1 VSFSFVF
8 LDPLAIRA
16 AEFIPVQEYTY
27 GGTTMRIKVRKLPV
41 NISTSDIMVEFVK
54 VGNQSVIAID
64 RSKSDAVMEVKIPR
78 STFAA
83 TIAMKLYLISLN
95 LVLDFSDPFVYIPA
109 PAPSVTR
116 IVPSSASIQTSAR
129 VRITLQNF
137 PTVFTTAH
145 IKVRL
150 RWGSTAVSALVIST
164 SSKSGSTRA
173 VQELDVDVATP
184 VGATVSAGA
193 PDVIIYHQMFGET
206 NAAISQGDFL
216 MIDSS
221 SPQIKQLRSGSAMGT
236 SKVRLP
242 KSVSSEVIAI
252 VENVPR
258 PTDISP
264 SAYVVQIGDT
274 VLDILSLDVADSRE
288 AKMIFTSFPSSSIR
302 DQYGIIAF
310 GKSCSSTCCEDMS
323 CSTRFPDVK
332 TTCFM
337 LQYYDDTR
345 PVLTIKSDV
354 SGPEIGG
361 DVLTLQI
368 ANFPILSS
376 SSDVLVSYLLRNSME
391 FVDGISV
398 EYSNAESST
407 GLMIVT
413 PAFGEIIVDQE
424 IEFRVIPKANP
435 SRSVSFTYTVLAVT
449 PEIKSFTPSTGL
461 ATGGQKVLVEILYFD
476 YPVDVQIMFGKTA
489 LPDSTIQVLST
500 SNRLTTKIRFVTPE
514 TEPGEYEVMIKPKI
528 CSQACPGAVR
538 ITMTQVDSSIP
549 EIVPP
554 IPTGT
559 SFQKFE
565 MPPIYLM
572 NVPDDSHTF
581 VIHFEGSNV
590 SAEVSVSPGSIQKTK
605 MSGVKVLLAD
615 TPQGIDRPGAFM
627 VSVSFT
633 QEHGIVKQSAPVSFN
648 FYNGFVPRVADV
660 KPLTV
665 PTSGLIAGRTLLFLS
680 EVSIAC
686 MNFPLNL
693 ATPDSFFVLL
703 SPSSLLANV
712 LEVRQEVTCPP
723 HVPDCNRTLIVLRT
737 PAVLSPGLQD
747 LQVMKPVPGRAPQQ
761 IFVTTIEYVPPCDF
775 DQYCADMGLATNFK
789 LLVDKPQISCSVTY
803 CIDLALVGNP
813 VIVRVSP
820 SEGSKSGGTEVKV
833 DILNLP
839 AFATNDVM
847 VKVKSKT
854 SAQIAKI
861 LSLSQTDSSSLISS
875 QGELIFVTPQFNAMD
890 KYATVEIAAMVA
902 GQEKRV
908 SFPFEYL
915 PVIIGPAV
923 VAAHSP
929 SSVFDGEP
937 LKVRVQITNVPRLS
951 FPYSSHDMI
960 ILVSGV
966 EVATSNVLILSSDR
980 FSTTLT
986 FTSAYTAESGQIPIL
1001 LGSRSVG
1008 VGSLGL
1014 LVISVRDCPAPRI
1027 VSSYPPLKS
1036 GIAGNAPVPFST
1048 RIEYLPPDLILS
1060 PNSFSVQLTM
1070 TSSHYAVEMKN
1081 VRRLMEAD
1089 CAHAYCSLIE
1099 FQFLIPALSDHD
1111 SGLGGTGDI
1120 SISSST
1126 GAVTLSAELVF
1137 RPSQEPSVAMIMP
1150 GSLLLTQREEVRIFL
1165 KSYPT
1170 AMCGMSNSC
1179 ASDAQGLTLQFD
1191 HLQSPDVH
1199 LLDSRGMLVVSFAA
1213 PVSERAGKETGRMI
1227 LANNPSLEFALM
1239 YEMPDAEVRPKDGSS
1254 LGNERIT
1261 ITARGWWGNGERLQ
1275 ALPSRDSFSIFIG
1288 EIMLEA
1294 SNIVSIQANALDL
1307 VVVVRTPVSM
1317 VAGIVACRIGAA
1329 LVLEDELGTAINQLQ
1344 KESRFIFEYF
1354 NNPEIMSVSPASATL
1369 TGKTTSEDGRSV
1381 WLKVKNFPALTQA
1394 KEFLI
1399 TIGAHT
1405 CGALATCDITAI
1417 KSSQEKDGN
1426 VLFVRVRVPP
1436 ATVPGKVAIR
1446 VEPSSNS
1453 ADRRLKKVDA
1463 QILYYRPVPVISSM
1477 RWCQTCAEKA
1487 RTCILMG
1494 RCGDGSEPL
1503 DNLIPMS
1510 GGGVVTLQMEDP
1522 PDFKFLE
1529 SNGKSE
1535 AMIMLSLG
1543 TNSYGEFSRVA
1554 YGNGETKDGKVD
1566 KSDLVALEFAISE
1579 LSSPEGDQAVLS
1591 ILPAGALFSSSASQV
1606 LAFFDDLVSVQCLEG
1621 CDSAATGMGHVVVAV
1636 TNLPLDLA
1644 SAAVGQVDAIFGLS
1658 DARSVE
1664 IYETYHCPTDS
1675 ICLRLGVPGC
1685 NSCKFERGFSEVLL
1699 SVSLKGERMRGST
1712 TPFRYFSAPSI
1723 ESASFNP
1730 IGTSIIVLFDQSTDR
1745 GNVEPGNSDC
1755 RSILEEKILPL
1766 LATFAQ
1772 DATCVW
1778 EGDDIL
1784 NIFLGPGATILPGD
1798 PITIRDDTLRS
1809 KNSVSGPCTS
1819 RFPLSAPDFAIAPAV
1834 TVSGSNEIDPC
1845 SDLQLRAIVASP
1857 RPLMFAWS
1865 CRNDYTLNQVLRS
1878 VTTSVLYLNAGT
1890 QEMQVMDKTYEIV
1903 VVAINFLGVS
1913 SAPVVFPVLKK
1924 SSPAPLLSFVPPT
1937 LSMFQDESSL
1947 VKVVATFS
1955 KCPIENGKLM
1965 FSWSLMLGQLGS
1977 TVDPKIF
1984 SVSGSQLF
1992 VPSGVL
1998 QAGHTYTL
2006 GVNAY
2011 MDNDPTK
2018 TTKGAYQILVKYQPL
2033 IAMIKGGSSISAST
2047 TRSLF
2052 LDSSGSADPD
2062 FAGEKDAGL
2071 QFAWSC
2077 SIQNGKSADICRTK
2091 DGAKLTMPST
2101 AVVELSANTLDNMY
2115 PTFGDPYVFTVTVEK
2130 GSKIP
2135 VTFSMSVNLT
2145 EAAIPEVSIEAGSG
2159 KRQLDGRIR
2168 INPTDQLIVFG
2179 ECSVIRD
2186 DLAVDLATTWSF
2198 EPAIDAGV
2206 YEIINEKGKAIVS
2219 RKRETLV
2226 VGADTG
2232 AFAPGSLYLV
2242 KFTCT
2247 DFTGESTT
2255 AKISLAINA
2264 PPRGKPCQICRLA
2277 GAACAAD
2284 QPRIGQPIFD
2294 NFRFSCLSW
2303 ADEDSPLEYQFAYS
2317 GFFGGEFAEVMLDW
2331 GSSSVVEMIFPP
2343 GDINVKARV
2352 RDSFGAS
2359 TAWMD
2364 GGQVHVG
2371 KEPDKSSRRSMLQS
2385 VDQWGQAEQTLRD
2398 TIDLSDFTKMNQL
2411 VGALAIEVNTRVAS
2425 SDDTNAVALLKKKL
2439 LLQMLR
2445 TAVASAIKTEGYV
2458 CESSAVAAVVSSNI
2472 DHVGVSSVL
2481 QLAGIIA
2488 DLSAS
2493 GEVQSLSS
2501 GCAQNV
2507 LALIASGLDSNFK
2520 NRTCLKTGHVDSDQ
2534 QAYVKPF
2541 VSHADR
2547 SLAHILRKTSSILLP
2562 GQNLL
2567 LHSNRSTTYSYS
2579 VSKMSTAASIEG
2591 LILFRGASHDQFS
2604 YSMPEEVRQD
2614 PRVASESAVSV
2625 LFGAFAHPP
2634 ALDGINPVSSII
2646 TLILA
2651 DTFGRMIPVHNL
2663 STAVN
2668 ITIPLSTKGLC
2679 KGEESAWAG
2688 ETRCLYFDTHSNSYK
2703 RDGCTAHRASD
2714 TAVTCMCMHLTSF
2727 VVEPV
2732 YPQDTVT
2739 DTVCPRGTYLELR
2752 ESRICSPCVP
2762 GTYSNATDMTS
2773 CLQCG
2778 TGKFSGNEAS
2788 NCTECEAGTFSAVN
2802 GSATCIGCEAGKYS
2816 SEAGASACRKCP
2828 AGKYLNSE
2836 GNDDETDCVAC
2847 VGDNVTSLPG
2857 SISIFN
2863 CVCLPGFVG
2872 SPASGIGCTVTDTVC
2887 PRGTYLEL
2895 RESRI
2900 CSPCVPGTYSNA
2912 TDMTSCL
2919 QCGTGKFSG
2928 NKASNCTE
2936 CEAGTFSAVNGSAT
2950 CIGCEAGKF
2959 SDAVGASLAST
2970 CVDCRAGKYSAAD
2983 ASTVCINCTAGKFS
2997 DAVGASVAS
3006 TCADCGAGKYS
3017 AADAS
3022 TFCTNCT
3029 AGTYSNASGIAHAA
3043 SCLQCPD
3050 NSGSTSGST
3059 LVDKCVCNEGYQ
3071 GPNGGVCL
3079 LYATLTNVGIV
3090 FSSIVPGASNKLVV
3104 KFKANLEISAGA
3116 TIEISGFVDTGTTS
3130 GTLMII
3136 IDVEGDQITSGT
3148 GRWNQDLGVLSFTT
3162 SRAAS
3167 KDSSISVGFTLR
3179 NSATAQNAPIPK
3191 LTVVWPSGLNVSQ
3204 TIGANK
3210 ALTVCEAGYFG
3221 DGCSQRCYGTVL
3233 GRACVCPEDY
3243 FGHDCQVFAR
3253 PSAESVPAVA
3263 VKPGEPKTL
3272 KNNAGLGV
3280 DIPAGALT
3288 SGATIEVRVYDV
3300 SVTISND
3307 QPGNPISSAGPLG
3320 VFLPHGLQFAE
3331 PVSLVLK
3338 YDPKKIPSG
3347 NTVYVYY
3354 YNESALPPV
3363 WEKMEG
3369 NMVGLGLVETKTTHF
3384 STFGAM
3390 STKNSEP
3397 SLPPADS
3404 QTKDV
3409 DIVADPKP
3417 DDSSRTANYNTTTMI
3432 IVIVVCVVVTIFI
3445 LFAIVWIRRR
3455 LALSG
3460 TTLLPGDENQQRVP
3474 KQEAS
3479 AQGSSS
3485 FTQDPFNPPPSTAS
3499 DWISNVDFFNQQVPI
3514 FSGPHQVVHNA
3525 HPEPSRQPSP
3535 FVMTSPSTRQ
3545 PSPFV
3550 RVPSLPLEPSSGIDV
3565 EFYNHPDVEL
3575 YNRPLPMFDRP
3586 HQVVHNA
3593 HPEPSRALS
3602 PFVMTSRAPS
3612 PFVMMS
3618 PRTWQPS
3625 PSPQPNTFISVQQP
3639 TFAVSASLQLMP
3651 PLTPVHF
3658 SENPLPPFVGPM
3670 QSFWNPN
3677 SLHPSD
3683 LLPVPSRTEPSPRL
3697 TTTQA
3702 SSSSLPKFTNLPPA
3716 GR

>member
-1 VSFSFVF
+1 VSFSFEF
-8 LDPLAIRA
+8 LDPLTIRA

-27 GGTTMRIKVRKLPV
+27 GGTTMRIKVRNLPLS
-41 NISTSDIMVEFVK
+41 ISTSDIMVEFVK

-78 STFAA
+78 STSAA
-83 TIAMKLYLISLN
+83 TIAMKLYLINLN

-116 IVPSSASIQTSAR
+116 IVPSSASIQTSTR

-164 SSKSGSTRA
+164 SSKSASTRA

-193 PDVIIYHQMFGET
+193 PDVIIHHQMFGET

-221 SPQIKQLRSGSAMGT
+221 SPQIKQLRSGSAVGT

-337 LQYYDDTR
+337 LQYYDDTL

-376 SSDVLVSYLLRNSME
+376 SSDVLVTYLLRNSME

-398 EYSNAESST
+398 EYSNAESGT

-424 IEFRVIPKANP
+424 IEFRVMPKANP
-435 SRSVSFTYTVLAVT
+435 SRSVSFTYTVLAVN

-500 SNRLTTKIRFVTPE
+500 SNRLNTKIRFVTPE

-538 ITMTQVDSSIP
+538 IAMTQVDPSIP

-554 IPTGT
+554 IPSGT

-590 SAEVSVSPGSIQKTK
+590 SAEVSVSPGSIQRTK

-615 TPQGIDRPGAFM
+615 TPQGIDKPGAFM

-648 FYNGFVPRVADV
+648 FYNGFVPRVAEV

-693 ATPDSFFVLL
+693 ATPDSFFVVL

-737 PAVLSPGLQD
+737 PAVLSPGLQEV
-747 LQVMKPVPGRAPQQ
+747 QVMKPVPGRAPQQ

-775 DQYCADMGLATNFK
+775 DQYCADMGLVTNFK

-839 AFATNDVM
+839 AFATNDVT

-854 SAQIAKI
+854 STQIAQKR
-861 LSLSQTDSSSLISS
+861 SLSQTDSSSLVSS
-875 QGELIFVTPQFNAMD
+875 QGELIFVAPQFNAMD
-890 KYATVEIAAMVA
+890 EFATVEIAAMVA

-929 SSVFDGEP
+929 SAVFDGEP

-960 ILVSGV
+960 IMVSGV
-966 EVATSNVLILSSDR
+966 EVPTSNVLILSSDR

-986 FTSAYTAESGQIPIL
+986 FTSAYTTESGQIPIR
-1001 LGSRSVG
+1001 LGSRGAG
-1008 VGSLGL
+1008 VDSLGL
-1014 LVISVRDCPAPRI
+1014 VVISVRDCPAPRI
-1027 VSSYPPLKS
+1027 ESSYPPLKS
-1036 GIAGNAPVPFST
+1036 GIAGNAPVPFLT
-1048 RIEYLPPDLILS
+1048 RIEYLPPDLILA

-1089 CAHAYCSLIE
+1089 CTRAYCSLIE
-1099 FQFLIPALSDHD
+1099 FHLLIPALSDHD
-1111 SGLGGTGDI
+1111 SGLGGTGNI
-1120 SISSST
+1120 TISSST
-1126 GAVTLSAELVF
+1126 GAATLSAELVF
-1137 RPSQEPSVAMIMP
+1137 RPSLAPSVEMIMP
-1150 GSLLLTQREEVRIFL
+1150 GSLLLTQREDVRIFL

-1170 AMCGMSNSC
+1170 AMCRMSSSC

-1191 HLQSPDVH
+1191 HLQSPDVQ
-1199 LLDSRGMLVVSFAA
+1199 LLDSRGMMIVSFAA
-1213 PVSERAGKETGRMI
+1213 PVSERAGKETGRII
-1227 LANNPSLEFALM
+1227 LGNYPSLEFALM
-1239 YEMPDAEVRPKDGSS
+1239 YEMPNAEVRPKDGSS
-1254 LGNERIT
+1254 LGNEEIT

-1275 ALPSRDSFSIFIG
+1275 ALPSRNALSIFIG
-1288 EIMLEA
+1288 EIMLEP
-1294 SNIVSIQANALDL
+1294 SNILAIRANALDL
-1307 VVVVRTPVSM
+1307 VVVVRTPVSK
-1317 VAGIVACRIGAA
+1317 VDGIVASSIGAR
-1329 LVLEDELGTAINQLQ
+1329 LVLEDELGTAINQVQ
-1344 KESRFIFEYF
+1344 KESRFLFEYF
-1354 NNPEIMSVSPASATL
+1354 KNPELMSVSPASATL
-1369 TGKTTSEDGRSV
+1369 TGKTSSEDGRSV
-1381 WLKVKNFPALTQA
+1381 ILKITNFPALTQA

-1405 CGALATCDITAI
+1405 CGAGAACDITEI
-1417 KSSQEKDGN
+1417 KSSQDKDGN
-1426 VLFVRVRVPP
+1426 VLFVRVRVPE
-1436 ATVPGKVAIR
+1436 ATAPGKVAIR
-1446 VEPSSNS
+1446 VQPSSNS

-1463 QILYYRPVPVISSM
+1463 HILYYRPLPVISSV
-1477 RWCQTCAEKA
+1477 RWCQACAEKA
-1487 RTCILMG
+1487 RTCIVMG
-1494 RCGDGSEPL
+1494 RCGDGSEPR

-1510 GGGVVTLQMEDP
+1510 GGGVVTLQMENP
-1522 PDFKFLE
+1522 PNFQFLE
-1529 SNGKSE
+1529 SNGTSV
-1535 AMIMLSLG
+1535 AMIMLRLG

-1554 YGNGETKDGKVD
+1554 YGNGETKDGKVE

-1591 ILPAGALFSSSASQV
+1591 ILPAGALSSSSASQV
-1606 LAFFDDLVSVQCLEG
+1606 LAFFDDSVSVQCLEG

-1644 SAAVGQVDAIFGLS
+1644 SAAVGQVDAIIGLS

-1664 IYETYHCPTDS
+1664 FYETYDCPTDS
-1675 ICLRLGVPGC
+1675 ICLRLGIPGC

-1699 SVSLKGERMRGST
+1699 SVSLKGDRMRGAT
-1712 TPFRYFSAPSI
+1712 TRFRYFSAPSI
-1723 ESASFNP
+1723 ESASFDP
-1730 IGTSIIVLFDQSTDR
+1730 IGTSIIVSFEQSTDR
-1745 GNVEPGNSDC
+1745 GNMEPGNSDC
-1755 RSILEEKILPL
+1755 GSILEEKILPL
-1766 LATFAQ
+1766 LAKFAK

-1778 EGDDIL
+1778 EVDNML
-1784 NIFLGPGATILPGD
+1784 NIFLGPGATILPSD
-1798 PITIRDDTLRS
+1798 PITIRDGTLRS

-1819 RFPLSAPDFAIAPAV
+1819 SFPLSAPDFAIAPTV

-1845 SDLQLRAIVASP
+1845 SDLKLRAIAASP

-1865 CRNDYTLNQVLRS
+1865 CRNDDTLNKVLRS
-1878 VTTSVLYLNAGT
+1878 VTTSIVYLNAGT
-1890 QEMQVMDKTYEIV
+1890 QEMQAMDKTYEIA

-1937 LSMFQDESSL
+1937 LSMFRDESSL

-1955 KCPIENGKLM
+1955 KCPIEKGKLM
-1965 FSWSLMLGQLGS
+1965 FSWSLMSGPLGS
-1977 TVDPKIF
+1977 TVDPEIF

-1998 QAGHTYTL
+1998 EAGHTYIL
-2006 GVNAY
+2006 RVNAY
-2011 MDNDPTK
+2011 MDNDPMK
-2018 TTKGAYQILVKYQPL
+2018 TTKGDYKILVKYKPL
-2033 IAMIKGGSSISAST
+2033 LAMIKGGSSISAST
-2047 TRSLF
+2047 TRSLV

-2062 FAGEKDAGL
+2062 FSGEKDAGL

-2091 DGAKLTMPST
+2091 DGAKLIMPST
-2101 AVVELSANTLDNMY
+2101 AVVELRANTLDNMY

-2135 VTFSMSVNLT
+2135 VMFSMPVSLT

-2159 KRQLDGRIR
+2159 ERQLGGRIR
-2168 INPTDQLIVFG
+2168 INPADQLIMFG

-2186 DLAVDLATTWSF
+2186 DLAVDLTTTWSF

-2206 YEIINEKGKAIVS
+2206 YDIISEKGKAIVS

-2232 AFAPGSLYLV
+2232 AFSPGSSYLV
-2242 KFTCT
+2242 KFNCT
-2247 DFTGESTT
+2247 DVTGESTT
-2255 AKISLAINA
+2255 AEISLAINT
-2264 PPRGKPCQICRLA
+2264 PPRGNPCQICRLA

-2284 QPRIGQPIFD
+2284 QPQIGQPIFD
-2294 NFRFSCLSW
+2294 TFRYYCPSW

-2317 GFFGGEFAEVMLDW
+2317 GLFGGEFTEVMLDW
-2331 GSSSVVEMIFPP
+2331 ASSPVVDMIFPP
-2343 GDINVKARV
+2343 GDISVKARV

-2371 KEPDKSSRRSMLQS
+2371 KATEKSSRRRLLQS
-2385 VDQWGQAEQTLRD
+2385 VDQWAQAEQTLRD
-2398 TIDLSDFTKMNQL
+2398 TIDLSDFTRINQL

-2425 SDDTNAVALLKKKL
+2425 SDDSDAVALLKKKL
-2439 LLQMLR
+2439 LLQVLR
-2445 TAVASAIKTEGYV
+2445 TAVANAIKTEGYV

-2472 DHVGVSSVL
+2472 DHVGKSSVL

-2501 GCAQNV
+2501 GCAQNL

-2520 NRTCLKTGHVDSDQ
+2520 NRTCLTTGHVDSDL

-2547 SLAHILRKTSSILLP
+2547 SLAHILRKSSSNLLP

-2567 LHSNRSTTYSYS
+2567 LHSNSSTTYSYS
-2579 VSKMSTAASIEG
+2579 VSKMPTAASIEG
-2591 LILFRGASHDQFS
+2591 LMLFRGASHDQFS
-2604 YSMPEEVRQD
+2604 YRMPEEVRQD

-2625 LFGAFAHPP
+2625 LFGAFTHPP
-2634 ALDGINPVSSII
+2634 ALDGINPVSSIV
-2646 TLILA
+2646 TLNLA
-2651 DTFGRMIPVHNL
+2651 DNSGRMIPIHNL

-2668 ITIPLSTKGLC
+2668 ITIPLSAKGLC

-2714 TAVTCMCMHLTSF
+2714 TTVTCMCTHLTSF

-2732 YPQDTVT
+2732 YAQDPVT
-2739 DTVCPRGTYLELR
+2739 DTVCPRGTYLELG

-2762 GTYSNATDMTS
+2762 GTYSNATNMTS

-2816 SEAGASACRKCP
+2816 SESGASACRKCP

-2847 VGDNVTSLPG
+2847 VGGNVTSLPG
-2857 SISIFN
+2857 STSILN

-2872 SPASGIGCTVTDTVC
+2872 SPASGIRCTVTDTVC

-2895 RESRI
+2895 GESRI

-2912 TDMTSCL
+2912 TNMTSCL

-2928 NKASNCTE
+2928 NEASNCTE

-2950 CIGCEAGKF
+2950 CIGCEAGKY
-2959 SDAVGASLAST
+2959 SSESGASACRKCPAGKYNPDTLGNNNSSK
-2970 CVDCRAGKYSAAD
+2970 CVDCA
-2983 ASTVCINCTAGKFS
+2983 
-2997 DAVGASVAS
+2997 
-3006 TCADCGAGKYS
+3006 
-3017 AADAS
+3017 
-3022 TFCTNCT
+3022 
-3029 AGTYSNASGIAHAA
+3029 AGTYSNASGIADAA

-3050 NSGSTSGST
+3050 NSGSPSGST

-3079 LYATLTNVGIV
+3079 LYATLTNVNIIY
-3090 FSSIVPGASNKLVV
+3090 SSIVPGASNKLMV
-3104 KFKANLEISAGA
+3104 KFRANLEIGAGA
-3116 TIEISGFVDTGTTS
+3116 TIEISGFAGTGTTS

-3162 SRAAS
+3162 SRTAS
-3167 KDSSISVGFTLR
+3167 KDFSISVGFTLR
-3179 NSATAQNAPIPK
+3179 NPATAQNAPIPK

-3204 TIGANK
+3204 TISANK
-3210 ALTVCEAGYFG
+3210 ALTVCGAGYFG

-3243 FGHDCQVFAR
+3243 FGHDCQIFAR
-3253 PSAESVPAVA
+3253 PSADSVPAVA
-3263 VKPGEPKTL
+3263 VKQGEPKTL
-3272 KNNAGLGV
+3272 KSDAGVGV

-3288 SGATIEVRVYDV
+3288 SGVTIEVKVYDV

-3320 VFLPHGLQFAE
+3320 VFLPHGLQFAQ

-3338 YDPKKIPSG
+3338 YDPRKIPSG
-3347 NTVYVYY
+3347 NAVYVYY

-3369 NMVGLGLVETKTTHF
+3369 NIVGLGLVETKTTHF

-3390 STKNSEP
+3390 STKNLEP
-3397 SLPPADS
+3397 PLPPADS

-3409 DIVADPKP
+3409 VANPKP
-3417 DDSSRTANYNTTTMI
+3417 DDRQTTAKDNTTTMI

-3445 LFAIVWIRRR
+3445 LVAVVWIRRR

-3460 TTLLPGDENQQRVP
+3460 DALLPGVENQQKVP
-3474 KQEAS
+3474 QQEAS
-3479 AQGSSS
+3479 AQGPSS
-3485 FTQDPFNPPPSTAS
+3485 FTDNPLAPWQTIDPTFNPPPSTAS
-3499 DWISNVDFFNQQVPI
+3499 DWISNVEFNTQPLPI
-3514 FSGPHQVVHNA
+3514 SFGPHEVVDNA
-3525 HPEPSRQPSP
+3525 QPSP
-3535 FVMTSPSTRQ
+3535 FGM
-3545 PSPFV
+3545 
-3550 RVPSLPLEPSSGIDV
+3550 VPSLPLEPLSGFDV
-3565 EFYNHPDVEL
+3565 EFHDI
-3575 YNRPLPMFDRP
+3575 PLPIFFRP

-3593 HPEPSRALS
+3593 HPEPFRQPSPFVTTSSSTRQPSPFLATSPRTQQPS
-3602 PFVMTSRAPS
+3602 PFVMTSPRTQQPS
-3612 PFVMMS
+3612 PFVMTS
-3618 PRTWQPS
+3618 PRTQQSSPFKRSFRTRPPTPS
-3625 PSPQPNTFISVQQP
+3625 QQP
-3639 TFAVSASLQLMP
+3639 AIVVSASLEMMP
-3651 PLTPVHF
+3651 PLSPVQISTHPMQRL
-3658 SENPLPPFVGPM
+3658 SPVYLCAHPIPTFVGPHRSVLTPESP
-3670 QSFWNPN
+3670 QPALLLAVPN
-3677 SLHPSD
+3677 R
-3683 LLPVPSRTEPSPRL
+3683 VEPSTSL
-3697 TTTQA
+3697 ETTQA
-3702 SSSSLPKFTNLPPA
+3702 SSSLLPESTKKPPA